1 MRDTLSNGSI
11 RMSVGLSVCDRQ
23 GPKDGSFRD
32 FRKKRNYLR
41 FFSNNLCTSKTF
53 SDHFQNFTAYS
64 SFNPLSNG
72 TIRVSVGLSVRDR
85 QVPKAGL
92 FSRIYGTVFS
102 AIFMRRATHEGSIRS
117 ARDFRTFTYSKR
129 RSERAYPQVSS
140 PIRSETVLRP

>member
-23 GPKDGSFRD
+23 GPKDGVFRD
-32 FRKKRNYLR
+32 FQKKNCICD
-41 FFSNNLCTSKTF
+41 FSNNLCTSKTF
-53 SDHFQNFTAYS
+53 SDHLQNFTAHS
-64 SFNPLSNG
+64 SFKSLSNG